1 MALKDHALAP
11 AQPTVGIN
19 LSLLSEKE
27 LLRLRTQIDEVL
39 GIGSLKSIDLGE
51 ELSVQLRTAK
61 MLLQEAL
68 ADDETAFGQ
77 KAQTAM
83 VLQRLLQDLVKM
95 RTELYN
101 AERLKELE
109 QMLIDAFRE
118 VGSLIARD
126 DTVSQEMFNE
136 VKNAFFSSY
145 ERMLAQ
151 RQEEAQ

>member
-11 AQPTVGIN
+11 AQPTVSIN